1 MIVWAIWKHRNELVW
16 NSKRP
21 EVSEV
26 VTLAK
31 LNFIDWYNAH
41 KNTVPTHDV
50 NGSDV
55 EVLERWTAPQF
66 PMIKVNVDGAIF
78 SNERRFGI
86 GLIARTAAGV
96 VLQAKSLLKEGVLK
110 PHMVEAIGIK
120 KAQSWIKDNR
130 WTNVVVESDCLR
142 VIRDL
147 QKFKHMASP
156 YGHILSDCMTLCSGV
171 DDVSFNFVKRSANKV
186 AHAIARSSLVEA
198 DCTYS
203 GNALPMDFASLVL
216 NDLI

>member
-1 MIVWAIWKHRNELVW
+1 
-16 NSKRP
+16 
-21 EVSEV
+21 
-26 VTLAK
+26 
-31 LNFIDWYNAH
+31 
-41 KNTVPTHDV
+41 
-50 NGSDV
+50 
-55 EVLERWTAPQF
+55 
-66 PMIKVNVDGAIF
+66 MIKVNVDGAIF
-78 SNERRFGI
+78 SNERCFGI

-110 PHMVEAIGIK
+110 PHVVEAIGIK
-120 KAQSWIKDNR
+120 EALSWIKDKR

-142 VIRDL
+142 VIKDL

-156 YGHILSDCMTLCSGV
+156 YGHILSDCMTVCSGI

-203 GNALPMDFASLVL
+203 GDALPMDYASFVL